1 MSKGWQLS
9 LFPDMDPPTTE
20 EVPMVAQMAD
30 TAWLS
35 PDGNDINLFAFAKAA
50 HQNAVAHGWYDDQK
64 TGARVERTVAEVLIN
79 MMGEVKEF
87 KAKVYAQK
95 IDTYYET
102 VNCAVSTK
110 PEGALI
116 ELADLLIRM
125 ADAIGYY
132 LSAAPMTNAD
142 YSFVEQDTKDW
153 ISWLAVNAVWGH
165 PPTEGIWG
173 NGMLLSMWLDEQVG
187 ILWEMY
193 RRTSHENFIVGLWEA
208 YVCIFEL
215 LNREYPGKI
224 VSAIV
229 LKHEYNKSRPYRH
242 GGLRA

>member
-1 MSKGWQLS
+1 
-9 LFPDMDPPTTE
+9 
-20 EVPMVAQMAD
+20 MVAQMAD

-64 TGARVERTVAEVLIN
+64 TGELEAR
-79 MMGEVKEF
+79 
-87 KAKVYAQK
+87 
-95 IDTYYET
+95 
-102 VNCAVSTK
+102 AVSDILQNFEGEILEFRTAVFKQKFETYQNDGSDK
-110 PEGALI
+110 PEGAYV

-132 LSAAPMTNAD
+132 FMINPDSRFGTVD
-142 YSFVEQDTKDW
+142 YSFIELDTRAYVASVSGDIKRRTYLGEFERSHSRYVADW
-153 ISWLAVNAVWGH
+153 LSAQIS
-165 PPTEGIWG
+165 
-173 NGMLLSMWLDEQVG
+173 

-224 VSAIV
+224 VPAIV
-229 LKHEYNKSRPYRH
+229 LKYEYNKGRPYRH